1 MTKLVYPTAIFLAL
15 VLLVPRS
22 VLASTT
28 TDLKVF
34 VANDAVHELQV
45 KATLTSSGDVIPVSK
60 FVISPESVVQ
70 VHQNE
75 NLLVFTSTNE
85 PQKIEKVKVTDA
97 SGITTELIS
106 PYSLAGL
113 NVGVYILN
121 VIVNN
126 GSEKTAYE
134 TILIILIILAP
145 DQKPVEKTEI
155 TKIIQKTKVF
165 VEIDFR
171 EEKKC
176 QDGYSYNN
184 KTNECEKINICI
196 AGLKHTD
203 KGCKPLPSPPVEKPQ
218 PPMPPTPEPTD
229 RCWDINAGK
238 PMEDCGEEE
247 TEQEE
252 TANCGGE
259 PCTPDEK
266 EDSWTEP
273 REEEEEESEESNEE
287 SQPVFGE

>member
-15 VLLVPRS
+15 VLLVPGS

-45 KATLTSSGDVIPVSK
+45 KATLTLSGDVIPVSK
-60 FVISPESVVQ
+60 FAISPESVVQ

-126 GSEKTAYE
+126 GGEKTAYE
-134 TILIILIILAP
+134 TILIILAP

-184 KTNECEKINICI
+184 KTNECEKVNICI
-196 AGLKHTD
+196 MGLKHTD
-203 KGCKPLPSPPVEKPQ
+203 KGCQPLPR

-229 RCWDINAGK
+229 RCYDIGVG
-238 PMEDCGEEE
+238 PMKDCEVEE
-247 TEQEE
+247 TEETEEEQEE
-252 TANCGGE
+252 TANWRR
-259 PCTPDEK
+259 TMH
-266 EDSWTEP
+266 S
-273 REEEEEESEESNEE
+273 
-287 SQPVFGE
+287 

>member
-1 MTKLVYPTAIFLAL
+1 M
-15 VLLVPRS
+15 
-22 VLASTT
+22 
-28 TDLKVF
+28 
-34 VANDAVHELQV
+34 
-45 KATLTSSGDVIPVSK
+45 
-60 FVISPESVVQ
+60 
-70 VHQNE
+70 
-75 NLLVFTSTNE
+75 
-85 PQKIEKVKVTDA
+85 
-97 SGITTELIS
+97 
-106 PYSLAGL
+106 

-247 TEQEE
+247 TEREKPQTVAANLALLTRKKTHGLNQERKRKK
-252 TANCGGE
+252 NQKKVMRNHNQCL
-259 PCTPDEK
+259 
-266 EDSWTEP
+266 
-273 REEEEEESEESNEE
+273 ESNILP
-287 SQPVFGE
+287 STNTTTVWIKLTN